1 MQSEKAQMGADS
13 PQLQGG
19 PPPPRAA
26 LRFPSLEVRPAPRPG
41 PLGHSSFPQLQAR
54 SLSAVNMP
62 SWPVTMPSWPVT
74 DILVD
79 GLSSLGW
86 GSECSVSASL
96 SWLFQEC
103 RSGPPQK
110 GSVS

>member
-1 MQSEKAQMGADS
+1 MVTREGFGCAEQKSADGGRQPTAAGWATPTKGSTQIPQSGSKTSTKTQ
-13 PQLQGG
+13 
-19 PPPPRAA
+19 
-26 LRFPSLEVRPAPRPG
+26 
-41 PLGHSSFPQLQAR
+41 PLACSF
-54 SLSAVNMP
+54 SAINL
-62 SWPVTMPSWPVT
+62 PSWPVT

-79 GLSSLGW
+79 GPSSLGW

-96 SWLFQEC
+96 SWLFQGC

>member
-1 MQSEKAQMGADS
+1 MQSRKAQIGADS

-26 LRFPSLEVRPAPRPG
+26 PRFPSLEVRPAPRPS
-41 PLGHSSFPQLQAR
+41 PLHA
-54 SLSAVNMP
+54 LSP
-62 SWPVTMPSWPVT
+62 LLTCRYVT

-79 GLSSLGW
+79 GPSSLGW

-96 SWLFQEC
+96 SWLFQGC
-103 RSGPPQK
+103 RSGPPTK
-110 GSVS
+110 GLSFLRKVRL